1 MFGTKIMKIFYQ
13 CKETAI
19 LVMYMVYI
27 NTITPLW
34 SSTEGLFIIGRECL
48 LLSHDVENAYEVCNV
63 NSAVTI
69 YITNDIVASFCHD
82 VENTHSI
89 SNVNV
94 AITVYITQ
102 DAKSAQ
108 SSVIATLYLPLEQ
121 RPAQT
126 DGSIL
131 VPIDVYRYCRRSV

>member
-34 SSTEGLFIIGRECL
+34 MSAGGLFIIDRECL

-82 VENTHSI
+82 V
-89 SNVNV
+89 
-94 AITVYITQ
+94 
-102 DAKSAQ
+102 
-108 SSVIATLYLPLEQ
+108 
-121 RPAQT
+121 
-126 DGSIL
+126 
-131 VPIDVYRYCRRSV
+131 